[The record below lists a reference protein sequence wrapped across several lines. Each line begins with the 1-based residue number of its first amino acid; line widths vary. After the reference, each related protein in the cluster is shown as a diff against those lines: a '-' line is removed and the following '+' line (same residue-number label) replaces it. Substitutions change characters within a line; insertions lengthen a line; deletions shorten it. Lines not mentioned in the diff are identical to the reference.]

1 LLDRIEETREGLDSL
16 ERQLRDKCGRVC
28 GLRKR
33 WPRENRHQGIY
44 GRAMFL
50 FRVKNP
56 KKYATALEAGAGQGR
71 LMQVVVQSIQIA

>member
-1 LLDRIEETREGLDSL
+1 MLNSIEETREELDRL

-28 GLRKR
+28 AVRDR

-44 GRAMFL
+44 GRAIFL

-71 LMQVVVQSIQIA
+71 LMQVVVQSIKIA

>member
-1 LLDRIEETREGLDSL
+1 VWKGLWVKKQMAKREQTS
-16 ERQLRDKCGRVC
+16 R
-28 GLRKR
+28 
-33 WPRENRHQGIY
+33 Y